1 MKLPPP
7 PDQRVVTFGEA
18 MIRFN
23 PPGFQR
29 IEQATQME
37 LQPGGAELNV
47 AVALARLGAAVSWV
61 SVLPDNP
68 LGKWLANQ
76 ARLHRV
82 DLSHLLWSSSGR
94 MGLYFMEQ
102 GASPRSSE
110 VVYDRR
116 GSAFAEA
123 SAEVFSWPSI
133 LAGAKVFYTSGITP
147 ALGLGPR
154 QAVQEALHT
163 AMSLKMVTAFDTNYR
178 SKLWSS
184 QEARKT
190 LETILP
196 FVDYLLSSPSDLNTL
211 FGFSGEPEDIADRAR
226 REFNLKGVV
235 LSLRGRGPEGTLWR
249 DSLVLTDRFYPGTR
263 YTFELVDPLGS
274 GDAFTA
280 GFLYGLLVEDILLG
294 QRIGDILATVKQTVP
309 GDFLWI
315 SREEVEGYLS
325 GEMHPLNR

>member
-1 MKLPPP
+1 MRLHPPP
-7 PDQRVVTFGEA
+7 EQGVVTFGEA
-18 MIRFN
+18 MIRLN

-47 AVALARLGAAVSWV
+47 AVALARLGASVRWV
-61 SVLPDNP
+61 SILPDNP

-76 ARLHRV
+76 ARLHQV

-94 MGLYFMEQ
+94 MGLYFMER

-110 VVYDRR
+110 VIYDRR
-116 GSAFAEA
+116 GSAFAEV

-147 ALGLGPR
+147 ALGSGPR

-163 AMSLKMVTAFDTNYR
+163 AMSLKIITAFDTNYR
-178 SKLWSS
+178 SKLWSP
-184 QEARKT
+184 QEARRT
-190 LETILP
+190 LEALLP
-196 FVDYLLSSPSDLNTL
+196 LVDYLLSSPSDLNTL
-211 FGFSGEPEDIADRAR
+211 FGFSGEPAEIAEQAQR
-226 REFNLKGVV
+226 RFNFKGVA
-235 LSLRGRGPEGTLWR
+235 LSLRGKSPEGALWR

-280 GFLYGLLVEDILLG
+280 GFLYGLLVDDILLG
-294 QRIGDILATVKQTVP
+294 QRIGDILATVKQTIP
-309 GDFLWI
+309 GDFLWM
-315 SREEVEGYLS
+315 SREEVEGYFS
-325 GEMHPLNR
+325 GEMPPLNR